1 MNRKSRMNY
10 LTRDRSQAGQAGA
23 QCLLTPPPGDL
34 LPWLRQTG
42 ILAGFDAMLDLTGSS
57 GAFFEA
63 ELAPHR
69 DKLFHHFAMSVARK
83 P

>member
-1 MNRKSRMNY
+1 MRI
-10 LTRDRSQAGQAGA
+10 
-23 QCLLTPPPGDL
+23 TPPPGDL

-42 ILAGFDAMLDLTGSS
+42 ILAGFDAMLDLRGEA

-63 ELAPHR
+63 ELTPQR
-69 DKLFHHFAMSVARK
+69 DQLAHHFAMTVAHK